1 MKKTIS
7 ILAAGGLLA
16 LAGTAMAATA
26 TSNFTVSAS
35 VSNGCRIS
43 TAASAVNFGAYDPTD
58 ANPNDVGTGSFGYK
72 CTKGTD
78 YWTYITGVRQM
89 ADGPEI
95 LNFELYSDAGRTTTF
110 PATKAA
116 AGAATTSANN
126 GEVTKSYF
134 GRIPAGQDVTAG
146 AAPSA
151 ILTAT
156 VEY

>member
-1 MKKTIS
+1 MKKAIS

-58 ANPNDVGTGSFGYK
+58 SNPNDVGTGSFGYK

-78 YWTYITGVRQM
+78 YWTYITGTRQM
-89 ADGPEI
+89 TDGTDN
-95 LNFELYSDAGRTTTF
+95 LNFDLYTDAARTAVF

-126 GEVTKSYF
+126 GEVVKSYY
-134 GRIPAGQDVTAG
+134 GRIPAAQNVTAG
-146 AAPSA
+146 AALSTT
-151 ILTAT
+151 LTAT